1 MQLPETT
8 DDEMAVSRW
17 WVGFQKWHAILAIA
31 HARVIA
37 SHSDVLER
45 YYDMLEAILWDNGLL
60 ESPSSIFNCDKT
72 GMPLI
77 PGPSKIVATREQN
90 IHTPKGVRCVHSL
103 LVSPGW
109 HP

>member
-1 MQLPETT
+1 
-8 DDEMAVSRW
+8 MAVSGW
-17 WVGFQKWHAILAIA
+17 WVGFQKQHAILA

-45 YYDMLEAILWDNGLL
+45 YYDMLEATLRDNGLL

-77 PGPSKIVATREQN
+77 PGPSKIVATRGQN
-90 IHTPKGVRCVHSL
+90 IHTPKGVRCVHGL
-103 LVSPGW
+103 LASPGLACII
-109 HP
+109 HI